1 MCIPKC
7 LFYHRDDLLV
17 QNHEPSFQ
25 KVHFQLTCVAQKRR
39 CLISSLMALCDSR
52 PYVFVVVVVVVV
64 AYLFICFSIS
74 G

>member
-17 QNHEPSFQ
+17 QNHEPSLQ
-25 KVHFQLTCVAQKRR
+25 KVHFRLTCVAQKRR
-39 CLISSLMALCDSR
+39 CLSSLMAFCDSR